1 MIASM
6 QPLSEPV
13 MVRPILN
20 EADYEIA
27 LAEIDELMGNVEPGT
42 SDYSRLEIL
51 SRLVEDYEDNHFPMQ
66 MPDPIAMIEFVLE
79 ARGLTRKDLELYI
92 GPRQR
97 VWEIMEKHRRLTLPM
112 IRNLESALGI
122 PASVLIQDYDLRRS
136 AA

>member
-1 MIASM
+1 M